1 MSDLSS
7 LHDMVLFVEVAR
19 TRSFSAAGRN
29 LGVPT
34 PTLSRRI
41 AAMEAR
47 LGVRLFERST
57 RRVTLTDAG
66 QRYFDRC
73 ANLADE
79 ARLAEEALLDSTEQ
93 PTGHLRLSMPVDLG
107 INFLGP
113 LLYEF
118 GLRYPLITF
127 EFDLSSL
134 HRDLAEG
141 KVDVAFRLG
150 EVKEDQLVARRIGFV
165 RRTLFAA
172 PAYLKSRGHP
182 LQPADLAIHQCI
194 GVPGGATGMVW
205 RLLRGEDGGSSP
217 NGDSGVNS
225 VEVPVQGR
233 FLSNNIGMMKMLAER
248 GGGIAPLQ
256 PGLVV
261 DALDRGTLEPV
272 LPGWEFPRFPLYA
285 VTTSRM
291 QPARVKLMLDFIM
304 PRLKL

>member
-1 MSDLSS
+1 MHDLSG
-7 LHDMVLFVEVAR
+7 LYDMVLFVEVAR

-47 LGVRLFERST
+47 LGVRLFERTT
-57 RRVTLTDAG
+57 RSVTLTDAG

-73 ANLADE
+73 ATLADE

-93 PTGHLRLSMPVDLG
+93 PAGHLRLSMPVDLG
-107 INFLGP
+107 LNFLGP

-134 HRDLAEG
+134 HRDLADG
-141 KVDVAFRLG
+141 KFDVAFRLG

-172 PAYLKSRGHP
+172 PSYLKSRGHP
-182 LQPADLAIHQCI
+182 LRPADLAAHQCI

-205 RLLRGEDGGSSP
+205 RLLSGGDGGASL
-217 NGDSGVNS
+217 NS
-225 VEVPVQGR
+225 VDVPVQGR

-256 PGLVV
+256 PALVI
-261 DALDRGTLEPV
+261 DALDHGTLEPV

>member
-1 MSDLSS
+1 MSDLSG

-47 LGVRLFERST
+47 FGVRLFERST
-57 RRVTLTDAG
+57 RRVTLTDVG

-73 ANLADE
+73 AHLADE
-79 ARLAEEALLDSTEQ
+79 ARLVEEALLVSTEQ
-93 PTGHLRLSMPVDLG
+93 PTGHLRLSMPVDFGLHS
-107 INFLGP
+107 LAP

-150 EVKEDQLVARRIGFV
+150 EVKEDQLVARRIAFV
-165 RRTLFAA
+165 RRKLFAA
-172 PAYLKSRGHP
+172 PSYLKSHGRP
-182 LQPADLAIHQCI
+182 MQPPDLAVHQCI
-194 GVPGGATGMVW
+194 GVPSGDSSIVW
-205 RLLRGEDGGSSP
+205 RLLNGEDGV
-217 NGDSGVNS
+217 NIANS
-225 VEVPVQGR
+225 VAVNVRGR
-233 FLSNNIGMMKMLAER
+233 FSTNNVGMMKVLAER
-248 GGGIAPLQ
+248 GAGVAALDPAL
-256 PGLVV
+256 LV
-261 DALDRGTLEPV
+261 DALDRGALERV
-272 LPGWEFPRFPLYA
+272 LPDWEFPRFPLYA

-291 QPARVKLMLDFIM
+291 QPLRVKLLLDFIT
-304 PRLKL
+304 PRLNV

>member
-1 MSDLSS
+1 
-7 LHDMVLFVEVAR
+7 MVLFVEVAR

-47 LGVRLFERST
+47 LSVRLFERST
-57 RRVTLTDAG
+57 RSVTLTDSG

-93 PTGHLRLSMPVDLG
+93 PTGHLRLAMPVDFGLHV
-107 INFLGP
+107 LGP

-141 KVDVAFRLG
+141 RIDVAFRLG

-165 RRTLFAA
+165 RRKLFAA
-172 PAYLKSRGHP
+172 PSYLKSRGHP
-182 LQPADLAIHQCI
+182 LQPADLAVHQCI
-194 GVPGGATGMVW
+194 GVPGGASGMVW
-205 RLLRGEDGGSSP
+205 RLLSGED
-217 NGDSGVNS
+217 GVNS

-233 FLSNNIGMMKMLAER
+233 FLTNNIGMMKVLAER
-248 GGGIAPLQ
+248 GAGIA
-256 PGLVV
+256 
-261 DALDRGTLEPV
+261 ALDPTLLVNELNRGTLERV
-272 LPGWEFPRFPLYA
+272 LPGWKFPQFPLYA

-291 QPARVKLMLDFIM
+291 QPARVKLMLDFIT

>member
-1 MSDLSS
+1 
-7 LHDMVLFVEVAR
+7 MVLFVEVAR

-47 LGVRLFERST
+47 FGVRLFERST
-57 RRVTLTDAG
+57 RRVTLSNAG

-93 PTGHLRLSMPVDLG
+93 ATGHLRLAMPVDFGLHV
-107 INFLGP
+107 LSP

-127 EFDLSSL
+127 ELDLSSL

-141 KVDVAFRLG
+141 KIDVAFRLG
-150 EVKEDQLVARRIGFV
+150 EVKEDQLVARRLGFV
-165 RRTLFAA
+165 RRKLFAA
-172 PAYLKSRGHP
+172 PSYLKSRGHP
-182 LQPADLAIHQCI
+182 LRPADLTAHQCI
-194 GVPGGATGMVW
+194 GVPGGASGMLW
-205 RLLRGEDGGSSP
+205 RLLADEDSANSANSEG
-217 NGDSGVNS
+217 S
-225 VEVPVQGR
+225 VEVLVQGR
-233 FLSNNIGMMKMLAER
+233 FLTNNIGMMKVLTER
-248 GGGIAPLQ
+248 GGGIAALDPTL
-256 PGLVV
+256 LV
-261 DALDRGTLEPV
+261 DALDCGALERV
-272 LPGWEFPRFPLYA
+272 LPDWEFPRFPLYA

-291 QPARVKLMLDFIM
+291 QPARVKLLIDFVT
-304 PRLKL
+304 PRLNM

>member
-1 MSDLSS
+1 
-7 LHDMVLFVEVAR
+7 MVLFVEVAR

-47 LGVRLFERST
+47 FGVRLFERST
-57 RRVTLTDAG
+57 RRVTLSSAG

-93 PTGHLRLSMPVDLG
+93 ATGHLRLAMPVDFGLHV
-107 INFLGP
+107 LSP

-118 GLRYPLITF
+118 GIRYPLITF
-127 EFDLSSL
+127 ELDLSSL

-165 RRTLFAA
+165 RRKLFAA
-172 PAYLKSRGHP
+172 PSYLKSRGHP
-182 LQPADLAIHQCI
+182 LQPADLATHQCI
-194 GVPGGATGMVW
+194 GVPGGISGISGISGMRW
-205 RLLRGEDGGSSP
+205 RLIGDENSTNTED
-217 NGDSGVNS
+217 S
-225 VEVPVQGR
+225 VDVSVQGR
-233 FLSNNIGMMKMLAER
+233 FLTNNIGMMKLLAER
-248 GGGIAPLQ
+248 GGGIAALDPTL
-256 PGLVV
+256 LV
-261 DALDRGTLEPV
+261 DALNRGVLERV
-272 LPGWEFPRFPLYA
+272 LPNWEFPRFPLYA

-291 QPARVKLMLDFIM
+291 QPARVKLLIDFIT
-304 PRLKL
+304 PRLNVCV

>member
-1 MSDLSS
+1 MNDLSS

-19 TRSFSAAGRN
+19 TRSFSGAGRN

-41 AAMEAR
+41 AAMETR
-47 LGVRLFERST
+47 LSVRLFERST

-79 ARLAEEALLDSTEQ
+79 ARLAEEALIDSTEQ

-141 KVDVAFRLG
+141 TVDVAFRLG
-150 EVKEDQLVARRIGFV
+150 EVKEDHLVARRVGFV
-165 RRTLFAA
+165 RRKLFAS
-172 PAYLKSRGHP
+172 PSYLKIRGHP
-182 LQPADLAIHQCI
+182 LQPADLAVHQCI
-194 GVPGGATGMVW
+194 GVPGSASGMVW
-205 RLLRGEDGGSSP
+205 RLLSGEDGG
-217 NGDSGVNS
+217 NTVNS
-225 VEVPVQGR
+225 VDVPVQGR
-233 FLSNNIGMMKMLAER
+233 FLSNNVGMMKMMAER
-248 GGGIAPLQ
+248 GGGVAALTPA
-256 PGLVV
+256 LVV
-261 DALDRGTLEPV
+261 DALDRGALEPV
-272 LPGWEFPRFPLYA
+272 LPGWEFPRFPLFA

-291 QPARVKLMLDFIM
+291 QPARVKLMIDFIT